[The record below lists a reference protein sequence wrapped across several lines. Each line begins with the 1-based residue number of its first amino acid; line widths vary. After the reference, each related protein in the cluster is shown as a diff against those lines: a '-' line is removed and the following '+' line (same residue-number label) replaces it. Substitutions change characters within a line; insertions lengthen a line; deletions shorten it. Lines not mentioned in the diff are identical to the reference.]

1 MEFKLMLFKGTDSI
15 KFGMTSL
22 EIQVLLNTAPILF
35 KKTEF
40 DIYETEEYN
49 EICHVFYE
57 RGQNNSLVCAAF
69 EFFRPSQVFLEGIPL
84 IGEKTHKAED
94 LFKTMFDDCISDS
107 SGSSSKKYGISFY
120 SSDKKVE
127 SVYVA
132 RKGYCTEQ
140 EEYYKE
146 AFDEK
151 YSSGE
156 DLKDPTVRKRLCPSC
171 MDIIDAK
178 EGTLCPKCNVLML

>member
-22 EIQVLLNTAPILF
+22 EIQALLKTAPVLF

-40 DIYETEEYN
+40 DIYETEEYD

-57 RGQNNSLVCAAF
+57 RGQNNSLVCAAI
-69 EFFRPSQVFLEGIPL
+69 EFFGSSQVFLEGIRL
-84 IGEKTHKAED
+84 IGEKRHKAED
-94 LFKTMFDDCISDS
+94 LFKAMFDDCISDS

-120 SSDKKVE
+120 SPDKTVE

-140 EEYYKE
+140 EEYYKK

-151 YSSGE
+151 YFSAEPPE
-156 DLKDPTVRKRLCPSC
+156 DLTVRKRLCPSC

-178 EGTLCPKCNVLML
+178 EGALCPKCNILML